1 MICDLDLLGLRIFP
15 IGPSHYQRS
24 MRRRLHGSEQHLSG
38 VTLRSVRADDTV
50 RLLRTVN
57 LRVSDRRRCAK
68 IR

>member
-1 MICDLDLLGLRIFP
+1 
-15 IGPSHYQRS
+15 